1 MVADLNYPPASPVS
15 GLRFLLSS
23 GQVALSAMI
32 LLLAANHAIA
42 SVADGRSG
50 ISGRPATILDIE
62 TGLRHFG
69 SVEVSAKA
77 AVEAAERALG
87 GASIVDVG
95 FDVQNG
101 IPLYRAKAEIGGNI
115 IDATIDASSSAVA
128 RSPSAADM
136 SEDDRIKVAEFKR
149 LGIKLTEAI
158 SVGETYGS
166 GRAVSASLDQF
177 DGRLIFLVV
186 VVSKGYLK
194 QVSIDP
200 TNEAERR
207 RSGNVD
213 NPAGRSWTLWQSPR
227 PPLAIR

>member
-15 GLRFLLSS
+15 GLRFLLSF

-42 SVADGRSG
+42 SVAYGRSG

-95 FDVQNG
+95 FRIQEQDD
-101 IPLYRAKAEIGGNI
+101 L
-115 IDATIDASSSAVA
+115 
-128 RSPSAADM
+128 AA
-136 SEDDRIKVAEFKR
+136 
-149 LGIKLTEAI
+149 
-158 SVGETYGS
+158 
-166 GRAVSASLDQF
+166 
-177 DGRLIFLVV
+177 
-186 VVSKGYLK
+186 
-194 QVSIDP
+194 
-200 TNEAERR
+200 
-207 RSGNVD
+207 
-213 NPAGRSWTLWQSPR
+213 AG
-227 PPLAIR
+227 